1 MNILENLISA
11 FSVLR
16 RSKLRTIL
24 TLLGI
29 TIGIAGVIAMMSFG
43 AGAEKLLMAEVNQ
56 IGGPNM
62 FGVYRPGY
70 VRKNGRWQRNNSP
83 HHLEMQD
90 LHDVLAECPSVEVA
104 TVEGSYYI
112 SLGVDGKFQQTYLRA
127 TTNEYQAV
135 RDWQTEYGRFLA
147 DTDMDTWTKVCV
159 IGSKIWKEQFKGQ
172 DPIGKE
178 VIVDNH
184 GNKKRFTVIGIM
196 ESRGDGLE
204 RGKSDDNMLFIPITT
219 AQKRF
224 WGHDH
229 VGHIMVRAKSPLL
242 VDQALKEVKTIIMR
256 NHGGDDTFFRTW
268 SAKKGIAHAKRMI
281 FIIETVLV
289 VIASVSLIVAGI
301 GILNIML
308 VSVTERIP
316 EIGLRKAVGAKSFDI
331 RLQFLTES
339 VLLCLIG
346 SLLGI
351 AFGAIVGQGFS
362 WIVGKFLQEMAWPSV
377 LTPEAVL
384 ISVGAGAAVGIFF
397 GYYPASQAAKMAPI
411 DAIRHT

>member
-1 MNILENLISA
+1 
-11 FSVLR
+11 
-16 RSKLRTIL
+16 
-24 TLLGI
+24 
-29 TIGIAGVIAMMSFG
+29 MS
-43 AGAEKLLMAEVNQ
+43 EINN
-56 IGGPNM
+56 IGGPSM

-70 VRKNGRWQRNNSP
+70 VRKNNRWQRNNSP
-83 HHLEMQD
+83 HHLEMKD
-90 LHDVLAECPSVEVA
+90 LRDVLAECPSVEVA

-112 SLGVDGKFQQTYLRA
+112 SLGVDGKFQKTYLRA
-127 TTNEYQAV
+127 TTKEYQAV
-135 RDWQTEYGRFLA
+135 REWRAQYGRFLA

-178 VIVDNH
+178 VIINNH
-184 GNKKRFTVIGIM
+184 GNNKRFTVYRDHGEPRRWVGARKERRQYAIYSHYDCP
-196 ESRGDGLE
+196 ETVFGDT
-204 RGKSDDNMLFIPITT
+204 IT
-219 AQKRF
+219 F
-224 WGHDH
+224 
-229 VGHIMVRAKSPLL
+229 GHIMVRAKSPLL

-256 NHGGDDTFFRTW
+256 NHGGDETFFRTW
-268 SAKKGIAHAKRMI
+268 SAKKGIEHAKRMI
-281 FIIETVLV
+281 FIIESVLV
-289 VIASVSLIVAGI
+289 IIASVALIVAGI

-316 EIGLRKAVGAKSFDI
+316 EIGLRKAVGAKSFNI

-351 AFGAIVGQGFS
+351 AFGAVVGKGFA
-362 WIVGKFLQEMAWPSV
+362 WVVGKFLDELSWPSV

-397 GYYPASQAAKMAPI
+397 GYYPASQAAKMTPI
-411 DAIRHT
+411 DAIRPYIGERRCKS

>member
-16 RSKLRTIL
+16 GSKLRTVL

-62 FGVYRPGY
+62 FGVYRPGHI
-70 VRKNGRWQRNNSP
+70 RKNGRWQRNTSP
-83 HHLEMQD
+83 HHLEMRD
-90 LHDVLAECPSVEVA
+90 LRDILAECPSVEVA

-135 RDWQTEYGRFLA
+135 REWSTEYGRFLA

-172 DPIGKE
+172 DPIGQE
-178 VIVDNH
+178 VIVDSH

-204 RGKSDDNMLFIPITT
+204 HGKSDDNMLFIPITT

-268 SAKKGIAHAKRMI
+268 SAKKGIEHAKRMI

-289 VIASVSLIVAGI
+289 VIASVALIVAGI

-316 EIGLRKAVGAKSFDI
+316 EIGLRKAVGAKSFNI
-331 RLQFLTES
+331 RLQFLTEA
-339 VLLCLIG
+339 VLLCLTG

-351 AFGAIVGQGFS
+351 VFGTVVGKGFS
-362 WIVGKFLQEMAWPSV
+362 WIVGKYIQEMAWPSV
-377 LTPEAVL
+377 LTPEAIL

-397 GYYPASQAAKMAPI
+397 GYYPASQAAKMTPI